1 LFKFQIVIPIALL
14 YLIWRRWRF
23 VFGFASLALAE
34 TVASIWLVGTS
45 QFITY
50 ARSLI
55 TLGGGVH
62 EVTKP
67 VANLMANLH
76 GLVFGLTGG
85 NLPGF
90 WIVAVTAILSG
101 IVLLLAA
108 FSHRMDARSG
118 DAFLIAVTA
127 CALVSYYLLIHD
139 LSIMLIPVAVSLDRN
154 IAAEATGHQP
164 GRLMARAAALM
175 FVAPVCDLSFL
186 SISI

>member
-1 LFKFQIVIPIALL
+1 MKNLAAIYRWLPPAMFLAFLPIAAALLQGQDSILLLTLLAAALVSLLSGRELAAGVLVGLGLFKFQIVIPIALL

-55 TLGGGVH
+55 TMGAGLH

-76 GLVFGLTGG
+76 GLVFRADGRKS
-85 NLPGF
+85 PR
-90 WIVAVTAILSG
+90 
-101 IVLLLAA
+101 LLDCGCHCN
-108 FSHRMDARSG
+108 F
-118 DAFLIAVTA
+118 V
-127 CALVSYYLLIHD
+127 
-139 LSIMLIPVAVSLDRN
+139 
-154 IAAEATGHQP
+154 GHCSTTCSVFP
-164 GRLMARAAALM
+164 PNGRAQR
-175 FVAPVCDLSFL
+175 
-186 SISI
+186 